1 MNIRKFVYS
10 LAIVMLSYD
19 VLSTLIAS
27 KLYGRFADLS
37 PIYNFLGQKS
47 PTYFCILIAIVIASL
62 IFSFLVVLSCI
73 ESKSLS
79 DGLFILCCDFFAVY
93 LLIFEAI
100 AVPHNTLV
108 LFGSYGIVLSS
119 EMFLIQEIASVLI
132 AGVIVVIVDWKR
144 LSESFLG
151 A

>member
-47 PTYFCILIAIVIASL
+47 PTYFCILMAIVIASL
-62 IFSFLVVLSCI
+62 IFSFLVALGFRLTT
-73 ESKSLS
+73 K
-79 DGLFILCCDFFAVY
+79 
-93 LLIFEAI
+93 
-100 AVPHNTLV
+100 LV
-108 LFGSYGIVLSS
+108 RKAK
-119 EMFLIQEIASVLI
+119 FLYSAS
-132 AGVIVVIVDWKR
+132 
-144 LSESFLG
+144 F
-151 A
+151 